1 MTKPAFYARGG
12 SATRDLVTLLHLP
25 YTAWHLSYV
34 VMGAALVDRVD
45 NLILAG
51 TLVAF
56 FLGLGI
62 GAHALDELLDRP
74 LRTELSDRALRR
86 LGWGGLLAAVAV
98 GAVGSIVISPWL
110 VAWIVAG
117 VVLAAGY
124 SLEWFAWLHT
134 PVGFGLAWG
143 AFPVVVGF
151 WAQAET
157 ISLGAVAV
165 AGAATVMSMVQRAL
179 STPARRIRR
188 NVTSVDVWTAGEH
201 WTETDLLQSWEEP
214 LALLAIGHVV
224 LAVGLLV
231 S

>member
-1 MTKPAFYARGG
+1 MTKPAFYAVAG
-12 SATRDLVTLLHLP
+12 SAGRDVLTLLHVP

-34 VMGAALVDRVD
+34 VMGAALVDDVD
-45 NLILAG
+45 LLILGG
-51 TLVAF
+51 TLGAF

-74 LRTELSDRALRR
+74 LRTELSDRTLRR
-86 LGWGGLLAAVAV
+86 LGWGGLLAGAAV
-98 GAVGSIVISPWL
+98 GAVGAIVISPWL
-110 VAWIVAG
+110 VAWIVVG
-117 VVLAAGY
+117 VFLAAGY

-143 AFPVVVGF
+143 AFPVLVGF
-151 WAQAET
+151 WAQSET

-188 NVTSVDVWTAGEH
+188 HVTNVDVWTAGEH
-201 WTETDLLQSWEEP
+201 WTEADLLETWEEP
-214 LALLAIGHVV
+214 LALLAIGHIV
-224 LAVGLLV
+224 LAIGMLV
-231 S
+231 A